1 MAEENQNT
9 EVVESKTWKQTVGAF
24 LTKKGAIIGA
34 ALVVIGGVLE
44 GSTSWVDGLVS
55 ILKSFFGA

>member
-1 MAEENQNT
+1 MAEENQNV
-9 EVVESKTWKQTVGAF
+9 EVVKTKTWKQTVGGF
-24 LTKKGAIIGA
+24 LTKKGALIGA

>member
-1 MAEENQNT
+1 MAEKNQNT
-9 EVVESKTWKQTVGAF
+9 EVVETKTWKQAVGAF